1 MADKKDKDKSKSK
14 GKQKQPTTS
23 PVESIALEMP
33 DGKPLV
39 SISADAVGVY
49 RPMLT
54 RMLSR
59 EPLPPRIA
67 MVAALPE
74 EGVTF
79 NCVALAAA
87 LTADLPQCVLV
98 VELNWWRPGLAR
110 TLGEVESKGVAGL
123 LDGTATPEQ
132 AIVPTKMPNL
142 KFLPAGEL
150 AVEKRAEV
158 ARSQALRDVI
168 TELGKHCDYLFLDI
182 PALRFTSDAIPLAHL
197 ADACIVLVRQGA
209 TPVGEVQRA
218 LDDVENM
225 KMLGVIM
232 NRVLIKTPKLFMK
245 LLPPE

>member
-1 MADKKDKDKSKSK
+1 MADKKEKDKSKGK

-23 PVESIALEMP
+23 PVDPIALEMP
-33 DGKPLV
+33 EGKPLLT
-39 SISADAVGVY
+39 INADAVGVY

-54 RMLSR
+54 RLLSR
-59 EPLPPRIA
+59 EPLPPRVA
-67 MVAALPE
+67 LVAALPE
-74 EGVTF
+74 EGVTY
-79 NCVALAAA
+79 NSIALAAT
-87 LTADLPQCVLV
+87 LTTDLPQCALV

-123 LDGTATPEQ
+123 LDGSVTAEQ
-132 AIVPTKMPNL
+132 AIVPTKMSNL

-150 AVEKRAEV
+150 AVEKRAEI

-168 TELGKHCDYLFLDI
+168 KELAAQCDYLFLDI
-182 PALRFTSDAIPLAHL
+182 PALRFTSDAIPLAQL
-197 ADACIVLVRQGA
+197 ANACMVVVRQGA

-232 NRVLIKTPKLFMK
+232 NRVVIKTPKFFMK